1 MRLDDARLCLDCEE
15 IHEEQECPACG
26 SEAFAF
32 LTRWIQ
38 STAAPARPARRPAG
52 GLVEPLAASSPG
64 RPDADRAHKRE
75 QLAAWRQIVSGVPAE
90 TAARGRKIV
99 TRSLLGLA
107 AAGLAG
113 WVWSKS
119 APEDDEGPA

>member
-15 IHEEQECPACG
+15 IHLEQECPSCG

-38 STAAPARPARRPAG
+38 STTRGREEQARPSGRAVTPKPEATAKA
-52 GLVEPLAASSPG
+52 AAS
-64 RPDADRAHKRE
+64 RDELDAWRRLTEDEPDAH
-75 QLAAWRQIVSGVPAE
+75 G
-90 TAARGRKIV
+90 RGRTLL
-99 TRSLLGLA
+99 TRGLMGLA

-113 WVWSKS
+113 WVWTKRGSTGGGS
-119 APEDDEGPA
+119 EPT